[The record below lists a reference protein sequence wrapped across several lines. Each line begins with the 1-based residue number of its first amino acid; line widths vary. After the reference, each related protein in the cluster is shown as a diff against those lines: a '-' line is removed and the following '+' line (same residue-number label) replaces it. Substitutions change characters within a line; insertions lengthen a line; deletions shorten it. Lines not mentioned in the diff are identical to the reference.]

1 MRYSGHGFWRKV
13 IIISGIIVG
22 FWSASVWASER
33 IPKALE
39 AEDAI
44 LRQARESQARVDAMA
59 DETLQLV
66 HEYRNLR
73 REQENLAVYN
83 DNLEQMV
90 RSQEAEMV
98 SLRRQIEDIKV
109 TQREIVP
116 LMLRMLDGLEAF
128 VAADLPFLREE
139 RLARVEG
146 LRALMR
152 RADVD
157 VPEKFRR
164 IMQAY
169 QDEADYGRTIEA
181 YQGELVLGNGSSRS
195 VEFLRIGRLV
205 LAYQTLDRRESG
217 FWDARK
223 KAWVPLEA
231 RHNQSIRQG
240 LRIAARQTAPELIQ
254 VPVSVSTPWKEL
266 VPPFLQVLNDVNGE
280 LPVMEPA
287 GEPEARID
295 AGPGTGTEDRP

>member
-1 MRYSGHGFWRKV
+1 MSLFFPRRSPLFSLLGAVALLVTSF
-13 IIISGIIVG
+13 SCL
-22 FWSASVWASER
+22 SAFASDQAATTPVAR
-33 IPKALE
+33 AIE

-44 LRQARESQARVDAMA
+44 LRQAQESQARVDAMA
-59 DETLQLV
+59 DETLRLV
-66 HEYRNLR
+66 QEYRDLQ
-73 REQENLAVYN
+73 REQENLAAYN
-83 DNLEQMV
+83 DNLEDMV

-128 VAADLPFLREE
+128 VAADLPFLVQE
-139 RLARVEG
+139 RTARVEG

-157 VPEKFRR
+157 VPEKFRQ

-169 QDEADYGRTIEA
+169 QTEADYGRTIEA
-181 YQGELVLGNGSSRS
+181 YQGELITGDGSARS

-205 LAYQTLDRRESG
+205 LAYQTLDRGKSG
-217 FWDARK
+217 FWDARSRS
-223 KAWVPLEA
+223 WMPLET

-254 VPVSVSTPWKEL
+254 VPLILSE
-266 VPPFLQVLNDVNGE
+266 PFSGSFPESLPSAVLAPAAS
-280 LPVMEPA
+280 LPEVQP
-287 GEPEARID
+287 
-295 AGPGTGTEDRP
+295 